1 MKKDEDQYSYGELSN
16 FIQEANQTLY
26 HARFDLHTILRVEAK
41 CMEIGNI
48 NRFRTSNNQYRF
60 YQDFVILKES
70 IAYADHIRSQL
81 NAPTTV

>member
-26 HARFDLHTILRVEAK
+26 HARFDLHTILRVVGK
-41 CMEIGNI
+41 CMEIKTI